1 MRAFKFTQRLAT
13 ITKSRHAGLILA
25 VVAFSEALFF
35 PLPPDLLLIP
45 FALANYRKAF
55 RLAFI
60 TTVFSVLGGCLGY
73 FIGVYFYEELGK
85 PILVWFGSEEYFTY
99 FSIRYNEF
107 GTIAVIMGG
116 LTPIPYKLVTIL
128 SGATAM
134 PISEFIWASFVSR
147 GIRFF
152 LLAILIY
159 IFHKQALELINRY
172 FTPFI
177 IFVAIGLL
185 VIFLTLKIL

>member
-1 MRAFKFTQRLAT
+1 
-13 ITKSRHAGLILA
+13 
-25 VVAFSEALFF
+25 
-35 PLPPDLLLIP
+35 
-45 FALANYRKAF
+45 
-55 RLAFI
+55 
-60 TTVFSVLGGCLGY
+60 
-73 FIGVYFYEELGK
+73 
-85 PILVWFGSEEYFTY
+85 
-99 FSIRYNEF
+99 
-107 GTIAVIMGG
+107 MGG

-159 IFHKQALELINRY
+159 FFHKQALELINRY